1 MTTEN
6 SNPVYD
12 TARGMYLS
20 WVDASLD
27 ANERFARIARA
38 WIDESLGA
46 QQDMAALL
54 RKAFTETE
62 RAATTDSEQPA
73 PFTLIGR
80 FGDIGRVNYEVWT
93 EAGLKAQERVSRFFQ
108 TAFDEL
114 RGAQTAF
121 AERTEQAVAGL
132 NRPATANSAKK

>member
-6 SNPVYD
+6 SNPAYD

-27 ANERFARIARA
+27 ANERFARVARA

-46 QQDMAALL
+46 QQDMADLL

-62 RAATTDSEQPA
+62 RTATRDDEQPA

-80 FGDIGRVNYEVWT
+80 FGDIGRVNYELWT
-93 EAGLKAQERVSRFFQ
+93 EAGLKAQERISRFVQ
-108 TAFDEL
+108 TAFTEL
-114 RGAQTAF
+114 QSAQTSF
-121 AERTEQAVAGL
+121 ASTTEKALAGANRTA
-132 NRPATANSAKK
+132 RK